1 MSEGS
6 IQRPAWQTEELQ
18 DEWVDLDSDD
28 ASEDAHNLTYGTRSI
43 SLTVPLPSQ
52 IHTNSNLEADKSNSY
67 TSFHAVG
74 TFLVRE
80 DIPNGP
86 VLPKTPGRGR
96 TGIIKDFFS
105 PLPLERMFEPPTP
118 PIAPIPVPPTPA
130 PPAAEPDSP
139 SDEILE
145 TDMPNMVSFHG
156 RKASV
161 NCQFTFAAP
170 RDHSLVPDTAK
181 PSYPQAQSTPTP
193 FAPNNAAPT
202 TDPRLRLF
210 QFQYD
215 TFTREHLS
223 ALADSIAV
231 NTPSGTGA
239 RSDGRLSTVSEASF
253 SDLRSTK
260 RVKLSPPSDYGE
272 GAGARASIARP
283 KIYGKAYVG
292 ESLSLMEKIKQA
304 RDFSTLST
312 VASAHHLAP
321 DAGDGNDENTSMN
334 DKPSAYEKLRRSS
347 LLNVPTNTD
356 SNPSSSA
363 GTMNSSGP
371 YSSSTYRQQAAALMA
386 QIKSDMKGNKR
397 IFSGDSEM
405 SHVTAHFDEE
415 MSFAHV
421 APPTIAI
428 HLHDKENQREIPR
441 HHRRASSS
449 GSARL
454 RASPRRTN
462 RQQESTGEGDGEL
475 ADDLSKLSIAWRRPG
490 SSLVPPN
497 GVSIIANP
505 ALLGPAAAAYPT
517 ATIRSGTNEDL
528 NRFVSSSTA
537 SGTTLTVGSIPSY
550 VKHPGPAQLRTI
562 APNDVPVLPDR
573 MGDMLFD
580 KVMLKWVKSVQA
592 GDGDAQDFV
601 VEEESE
607 DPFGDIESLR
617 DDSRG
622 GGEAE
627 RAGDGT
633 DDEEEMELT
642 SFSTDASG
650 RVVAVMTG
658 VDTDV
663 IDDNDSTT
671 DSEGG
676 NDAVVTGELEHA
688 IPTLRESESESE
700 DETQPAH
707 RHHLDESQSLTD
719 AFAPPPIVV
728 TTFNT
733 PPPSAVKVPFSALKN
748 QTPSSALAKHG
759 ATPTS
764 AIKSSAATPSS
775 ALKDP
780 SRQRYRT
787 PRRTH
792 RRSVSFSDGKRDGPI
807 RGLSAVEPSARSK
820 RIAEMLA
827 RSDSSELD
835 SDSPTKGGAR
845 ASGSG
850 SGFASGSG
858 SALAGSASASAS
870 VSASSSRRVFS
881 RSPAHRSVG
890 ANNGTFLTEC
900 SFGVA
905 HDRLVEVLTDVEPFE
920 PHWEALSTV
929 DLSGRRLESAARLK
943 EFLPALDALNLN
955 ANQLSWLS
963 GVPGGV
969 RTLSVASNRLTGVTS
984 YSHLLNLENLD
995 ISGNEVDSLR
1005 QLACLRHLR
1014 ELRADGNAIESVEGL
1029 ERMDGLMKLSLE
1041 GNQLRELEVE
1051 GFRWTRLEMLN
1062 VSGNRLERVSGLAGL
1077 QSLAALN
1084 VDNNLL
1090 GTLDVGG
1097 AMPRLRI
1104 LRASGNRLRTLHVH
1118 WFAGLRTLYADGNV
1132 LEGDAL
1138 HGAEQLDVV
1147 RAKGTLGRAAGREGK
1162 GALSRLENLSL
1173 RNQGGR
1179 GMSLDFLVRGD
1190 VRDAKRLYLSGN
1202 ALPANFL
1209 SSACYNLVYL
1219 ELANCRLTT
1228 LPPSLSTLAPNLRA
1242 LNLNYNFLED
1252 VRGLEGLTRLR
1263 KLSVVGA
1270 RLKGTKEIIRV
1281 VRGLAEVEVLDFR
1294 MNPCTLG
1301 WYLPLLVGK
1310 EEEPGLSGGAWA
1322 ELDAR
1327 FRRGLP
1333 DGVYVGRLAYRG
1345 LVMRACAGVRV
1356 LDGVAVT
1363 PKERAKTVRVLGWL
1377 AGQDRG

>member
-1 MSEGS
+1 MSEG
-6 IQRPAWQTEELQ
+6 ITQRPAWQTEELQ
-18 DEWVDLDSDD
+18 DEWVDLDTEDDD
-28 ASEDAHNLTYGTRSI
+28 ANNLTYGTRSI
-43 SLTVPLPSQ
+43 SLTVPLPSH
-52 IHTNSNLEADKSNSY
+52 IHTNSDLDPDKSNSP
-67 TSFHAVG
+67 TSFRAVG

-96 TGIIKDFFS
+96 TGMKDFFT

-118 PIAPIPVPPTPA
+118 PIGPTPVPPVPSA
-130 PPAAEPDSP
+130 QPESP

-156 RKASV
+156 RKASLA
-161 NCQFTFAAP
+161 CQFTFAAP
-170 RDHSLVPDTAK
+170 RADCLNVDAEK

-193 FAPNNAAPT
+193 PFAPNNAAPA

-231 NTPSGTGA
+231 NTPSGAGT

-272 GAGARASIARP
+272 GAGAMASIARP
-283 KIYGKAYVG
+283 KIFGKAYVG

-304 RDFSTLST
+304 RDFSTIST
-312 VASAHHLAP
+312 VASGNHASP
-321 DAGDGNDENTSMN
+321 GSRDGNDMY
-334 DKPSAYEKLRRSS
+334 DKSSAYEQLRRSS
-347 LLNVPTNTD
+347 LLNVPTNSD
-356 SNPSSSA
+356 DNPSSSS
-363 GTMNSSGP
+363 GTMTSNASGP

-405 SHVTAHFDEE
+405 SHVTAHLDDE

-421 APPTIAI
+421 APPTITI
-428 HLHDKENQREIPR
+428 HPYDKENQRETPR
-441 HHRRASSS
+441 HHRRVSSTS
-449 GSARL
+449 SLRL
-454 RASPRRTN
+454 RASPRRPHRPLEPTA
-462 RQQESTGEGDGEL
+462 EVDGKL
-475 ADDLSKLSIAWRRPG
+475 ADNMSKLSLAWQRPE
-490 SSLVPPN
+490 SFLVPPN
-497 GVSIIANP
+497 NFSIIANAVHIP
-505 ALLGPAAAAYPT
+505 ISASHPT
-517 ATIRSGTNEDL
+517 ASIRSGTNEDL

-537 SGTTLTVGSIPSY
+537 SGTTLTAGSVPSY
-550 VKHPGPAQLRTI
+550 VKHAGPAQLRTI
-562 APNDVPVLPDR
+562 APKDVPVPDR

-580 KVMLKWVKSVQA
+580 KVMMKWVKSVQA
-592 GDGDAQDFV
+592 GGDVREAI
-601 VEEESE
+601 EEEPSE

-622 GGEAE
+622 REE
-627 RAGDGT
+627 RAGELT
-633 DDEEEMELT
+633 EDEEEMELT

-658 VDTDV
+658 VDTDGL
-663 IDDNDSTT
+663 DEDTTT

-676 NDAVVTGELEHA
+676 NDAVVTGELEHML
-688 IPTLRESESESE
+688 PPRRDSESESE
-700 DETQPAH
+700 ADEDKYQQF
-707 RHHLDESQSLTD
+707 ESESLTD

-728 TTFNT
+728 TTFTT
-733 PPPSAVKVPFSALKN
+733 PQAAEKTPALASALK
-748 QTPSSALAKHG
+748 SRSH
-759 ATPTS
+759 
-764 AIKSSAATPSS
+764 TPSS
-775 ALKDP
+775 ALKNNAATPTPAMKGASATPSSVLKDP
-780 SRQRYRT
+780 SRERYRT
-787 PRRTH
+787 PKRSH

-807 RGLSAVEPSARSK
+807 RGLHSVEPSARSK
-820 RIAEMLA
+820 RIADMLV

-835 SDSPTKGGAR
+835 SDSPTKGTTR
-845 ASGSG
+845 ASGS
-850 SGFASGSG
+850 S
-858 SALAGSASASAS
+858 LASAS
-870 VSASSSRRVFS
+870 VSAAASASASGSGMVSGTSSRRVFS
-881 RSPAHRSVG
+881 RSHAQRSMG
-890 ANNGTFLTEC
+890 ANGTFLTEC

-943 EFLPALDALNLN
+943 EFLPVLDALNLN
-955 ANQLSWLS
+955 DNQLAWLS

-969 RTLSVASNRLTGVTS
+969 RTLSVASNRLTGLTS

-995 ISGNEVDSLR
+995 ISRNEVDSLR
-1005 QLACLRHLR
+1005 QLTCLRHLR
-1014 ELRADGNAIESVEGL
+1014 ELRADGNALTNVEGL
-1029 ERMDGLMKLSLE
+1029 ERMDGLVKLSLA
-1041 GNQLRELEVE
+1041 GNALSGTLDLAPY
-1051 GFRWTRLEMLN
+1051 RWTRLEMLD
-1062 VSGNRLERVSGLAGL
+1062 VRGNRLAGVRGLAGL
-1077 QSLAALN
+1077 QALAALN
-1084 VDNNLL
+1084 VEDNVL
-1090 GTLDVGG
+1090 GSLDAGG

-1104 LRASGNRLRTLHVH
+1104 LRASGNRLRALEVH

-1138 HGAEQLDVV
+1138 HAVEHP
-1147 RAKGTLGRAAGREGK
+1147 RAAGRDRG
-1162 GALSRLENLSL
+1162 GVLGRLENLSL

-1179 GMSLDFLVRGD
+1179 GLGLEFLLRGD

-1202 ALPANFL
+1202 ALPAGFL
-1209 SSACYNLVYL
+1209 ASACYNLVYL
-1219 ELANCRLTT
+1219 ELANCRLSV
-1228 LPPSLSTLAPNLRA
+1228 LPPGLAALVPNLRA

-1252 VRGLEGLTRLR
+1252 VRGLEGLGRLR

-1281 VRGLAEVEVLDFR
+1281 VRGLSEVEVLDFR

-1301 WYLPLLVGK
+1301 WYLPLLVGG
-1310 EEEPGLSGGAWA
+1310 EEAGGKWA
-1322 ELDAR
+1322 ELDGR

-1333 DGVYVGRLAYRG
+1333 DKVYVGRLAYRG
-1345 LVMRACAGVRV
+1345 LVMRACSGVRV
-1356 LDGVAVT
+1356 LDGVTVT
-1363 PKERAKTVRVLGWL
+1363 VKERAKSEAVLGL
-1377 AGQDRG
+1377 MEGQG

>member
-1 MSEGS
+1 MSEES
-6 IQRPAWQTEELQ
+6 PQRPAWQTDELQ
-18 DEWVDLDSDD
+18 DEWVDLDSEDASDDD
-28 ASEDAHNLTYGTRSI
+28 ANNLTYGTRSI
-43 SLTVPLPSQ
+43 SLTVPLPSH
-52 IHTNSNLEADKSNSY
+52 IHTNSDIDADKSNSP
-67 TSFHAVG
+67 TSFHGVG

-80 DIPNGP
+80 DIPIGP
-86 VLPKTPGRGR
+86 VLPKTPGKGR
-96 TGIIKDFFS
+96 GIIKDFFS

-118 PIAPIPVPPTPA
+118 PSGPTHVPPVTA
-130 PPAAEPDSP
+130 DEESP

-145 TDMPNMVSFHG
+145 TDLPNMVSFHG
-156 RKASV
+156 RKASIA
-161 NCQFTFAAP
+161 CQFTFAAP
-170 RDHSLVPDTAK
+170 RVSSSLNPDAAK
-181 PSYPQAQSTPTP
+181 ASYPQAQSTPTP
-193 FAPNNAAPT
+193 PFAPNAAAAPP

-231 NTPSGTGA
+231 NTPSGTGT

-304 RDFSTLST
+304 RDFSTIST
-312 VASAHHLAP
+312 VASAHQSP
-321 DAGDGNDENTSMN
+321 VGGDGNEGDALTN
-334 DKPSAYEKLRRSS
+334 DKSSAYEQLRRSS
-347 LLNVPTNTD
+347 LLNVPANTE

-363 GTMNSSGP
+363 GTTNSNSSGP

-386 QIKSDMKGNKR
+386 QIKSDMKGTKR

-405 SHVTAHFDEE
+405 SHVTAHFDDET
-415 MSFAHV
+415 SFAHV
-421 APPTIAI
+421 PLPTIAI
-428 HLHDKENQREIPR
+428 HLDKENQTPR
-441 HHRRASSS
+441 HHRRASST
-449 GSARL
+449 GSARI
-454 RASPRRTN
+454 RASPRRIN
-462 RQQESTGEGDGEL
+462 RSLEPTAEADGEL
-475 ADDLSKLSIAWRRPG
+475 VDDMSKLSMAWRRPG

-497 GVSIIANP
+497 NISIIVNP
-505 ALLGPAAAAYPT
+505 AFLGPAPAPYPT
-517 ATIRSGTNEDL
+517 GTMRSGTNEDL

-537 SGTTLTVGSIPSY
+537 SGTTLTAGSVPSY
-550 VKHPGPAQLRTI
+550 VKHQGPAQLRTI
-562 APNDVPVLPDR
+562 APKDVPVLPER

-580 KVMLKWVKSVQA
+580 KVMMKWVKSVQA
-592 GDGDAQDFV
+592 GGGETADFIA
-601 VEEESE
+601 EEASE

-617 DDSRG
+617 DDSRESTAPRG
-622 GGEAE
+622 GDVSE
-627 RAGDGT
+627 
-633 DDEEEMELT
+633 DEEEMELT

-658 VDTDV
+658 VDTDDV
-663 IDDNDSTT
+663 LDEDTTT

-676 NDAVVTGELEHA
+676 NDAVVTGELEHVV
-688 IPTLRESESESE
+688 PPRRDSESETDDDADA
-700 DETQPAH
+700 DETQH
-707 RHHLDESQSLTD
+707 QIVSESLTD

-728 TTFNT
+728 TTFST
-733 PPPSAVKVPFSALKN
+733 PPPSAVK
-748 QTPSSALAKHG
+748 TPSSAMKGYTPSHK
-759 ATPTS
+759 TPTS
-764 AIKSSAATPSS
+764 AMKSAVATPSS

-780 SRQRYRT
+780 SRRYRT

-807 RGLSAVEPSARSK
+807 RGLNSAEPSARSK
-820 RIAEMLA
+820 RITEMLA
-827 RSDSSELD
+827 RKPD
-835 SDSPTKGGAR
+835 SDSPTKGSGR

-850 SGFASGSG
+850 SSLV
-858 SALAGSASASAS
+858 SAATSASASGS
-870 VSASSSRRVFS
+870 TSRRVFS
-881 RSPAHRSVG
+881 RSQTQRSMGV
-890 ANNGTFLTEC
+890 NNGTFLTEC

-920 PHWEALSTV
+920 PHWDSLSTV
-929 DLSGRRLESAARLK
+929 DLSNKRLESAARLK

-955 ANQLSWLS
+955 TNQLSWLS

-969 RTLSVASNRLTGVTS
+969 RTLSVASNRLTGLTS

-1014 ELRADGNAIESVEGL
+1014 ELRADGNTITNVEGL
-1029 ERMDGLMKLSLE
+1029 ERMDGLVKLSLE
-1041 GNQLRELEVE
+1041 GNALRELEVE

-1062 VSGNRLERVSGLAGL
+1062 VSGNGLERVSGLAGL
-1077 QSLAALN
+1077 QALVALN
-1084 VDNNLL
+1084 VDNNALT
-1090 GTLDVGG
+1090 TLDVGG

-1132 LEGDAL
+1132 LEGHAL
-1138 HGAEQLDVV
+1138 HAAETVDVV
-1147 RAKGTLGRAAGREGK
+1147 RTKGTVGRAAGRDRG

-1179 GMSLDFLVRGD
+1179 GLSLDFLVRGD

-1219 ELANCRLTT
+1219 ELANCRLAT
-1228 LPPSLSTLAPNLRA
+1228 LPPNLATLAPNLRA

-1252 VRGLEGLTRLR
+1252 IRGLEGLSRLR

-1270 RLKGTKEIIRV
+1270 RLKGTKDIIRV

-1301 WYLPLLVGK
+1301 WYLPLMVGK
-1310 EEEPGLSGGAWA
+1310 GEEAGLSGGAWA
-1322 ELDAR
+1322 ELDSR

-1333 DGVYVGRLAYRG
+1333 DAVYVGRLAYRG
-1345 LVMRACAGVRV
+1345 LVMRACGGVRV

-1363 PKERAKTVRVLGWL
+1363 EKERAKTQGVLAL
-1377 AGQDRG
+1377 MQ

>member
-6 IQRPAWQTEELQ
+6 TQRPAWQTEELQ
-18 DEWVDLDSDD
+18 DEWVDLDSNDASDDD
-28 ASEDAHNLTYGTRSI
+28 ANNLTYGTRSI
-43 SLTVPLPSQ
+43 SLTVPLPSH
-52 IHTNSNLEADKSNSY
+52 IHTNSDFEPDKSNSH

-86 VLPKTPGRGR
+86 VLSKTPGRGR

-118 PIAPIPVPPTPA
+118 PIAPIPVPPVPV
-130 PPAAEPDSP
+130 AEPDSP

-156 RKASV
+156 RKASIA
-161 NCQFTFAAP
+161 CQFTFAAP
-170 RDHSLVPDTAK
+170 RNHSLLPDAAK

-231 NTPSGTGA
+231 NTPSGTGT
-239 RSDGRLSTVSEASF
+239 RSGGRLSTVSEASF

-304 RDFSTLST
+304 RDFSTIST
-312 VASAHHLAP
+312 VASGHQSSP
-321 DAGDGNDENTSMN
+321 DGNASMN
-334 DKPSAYEKLRRSS
+334 DKSSAYEQLRRSS
-347 LLNVPTNTD
+347 LLNVPSNSD

-363 GTMNSSGP
+363 GTVNSSAP

-405 SHVTAHFDEE
+405 SHVTAHFDDEI
-415 MSFAHV
+415 SFTHV
-421 APPTIAI
+421 PPPTITI
-428 HLHDKENQREIPR
+428 QVHDKENQRETSR
-441 HHRRASSS
+441 HHRRTSSV

-454 RASPRRTN
+454 RASPHRTQ
-462 RQQESTGEGDGEL
+462 RPLEPTAEGEGEL
-475 ADDLSKLSIAWRRPG
+475 ADDMSKLSLAWRRP
-490 SSLVPPN
+490 SVSLVPPN
-497 GVSIIANP
+497 NISIIANP
-505 ALLGPAAAAYPT
+505 ALLGPTSYPT

-537 SGTTLTVGSIPSY
+537 SGTTLTAGSVPSY

-562 APNDVPVLPDR
+562 APQDVPVLPDR

-580 KVMLKWVKSVQA
+580 KVMLKWVKSVKA
-592 GDGDAQDFV
+592 EDGDARDFV

-617 DDSRG
+617 DDTRG
-622 GGEAE
+622 AE

-658 VDTDV
+658 VDTDGM
-663 IDDNDSTT
+663 DDVSTT

-688 IPTLRESESESE
+688 FPTLRESESESE
-700 DETQPAH
+700 DEDATQLANH
-707 RHHLDESQSLTD
+707 RHLEESESLTD

-733 PPPSAVKVPFSALKN
+733 PPPSAVKVP
-748 QTPSSALAKHG
+748 SSAMKSHTPLKRPE

-764 AIKSSAATPSS
+764 AFKSNGATPSS
-775 ALKDP
+775 VLKDP

-807 RGLSAVEPSARSK
+807 RGLSSGEPSARSK

-850 SGFASGSG
+850 SGLMSGSG
-858 SALAGSASASAS
+858 SVRFRFRRRQSASA
-870 VSASSSRRVFS
+870 SSRRVFS

-890 ANNGTFLTEC
+890 GNNGTFLTEC

-920 PHWEALSTV
+920 PHWEGLSTE
-929 DLSGRRLESAARLK
+929 L
-943 EFLPALDALNLN
+943 LPALDALNLN
-955 ANQLSWLS
+955 GNQLSWLS

-1014 ELRADGNAIESVEGL
+1014 ELRADGNAIASVEGL
-1029 ERMDGLMKLSLE
+1029 ERMDGLVKLSLE
-1041 GNQLRELEVE
+1041 RNALRALEVE

-1077 QSLAALN
+1077 QALAALN
-1084 VDNNLL
+1084 VDDNLL
-1090 GTLDVGG
+1090 GTLDAGG
-1097 AMPRLRI
+1097 VMPRLRI
-1104 LRASGNRLRTLHVH
+1104 LRASGNRLRALNVH
-1118 WFAGLRTLYADGNV
+1118 WFTGLRTLYADGNV

-1138 HGAEQLDVV
+1138 RAVE
-1147 RAKGTLGRAAGREGK
+1147 AKGTVGRAAGRESR

-1179 GMSLDFLVRGD
+1179 GMSLEFLVRGD

-1202 ALPANFL
+1202 ALPASFL

-1228 LPPSLSTLAPNLRA
+1228 LPPALATLAPNLRA

-1301 WYLPLLVGK
+1301 WYLPLMVGK
-1310 EEEPGLSGGAWA
+1310 DEEVAGGAWA
-1322 ELDAR
+1322 ELDGR

-1345 LVMRACAGVRV
+1345 LVMRACTGVRV

-1363 PKERAKTVRVLGWL
+1363 QKERAKTVRVLGWL
-1377 AGQDRG
+1377 AQDRG

>member
-1 MSEGS
+1 MPEDSLN
-6 IQRPAWQTEELQ
+6 RPAWQTEELQ
-18 DEWVDLDSDD
+18 EEWVEEEPSDD
-28 ASEDAHNLTYGTRSI
+28 DANNLTYGTRSI
-43 SLTVPLPSQ
+43 SLTMPLPSH
-52 IHTNSNLEADKSNSY
+52 IHTNSDPDLDADKSNSH
-67 TSFHAVG
+67 TSFQPFG

-80 DIPNGP
+80 DIPNVP

-118 PIAPIPVPPTPA
+118 PMTSIPVPPV
-130 PPAAEPDSP
+130 PAAGPSSP
-139 SDEILE
+139 SDEIME

-156 RKASV
+156 RKASLA
-161 NCQFTFAAP
+161 CQFTFAAP
-170 RDHSLVPDTAK
+170 RGSALDPNAAK
-181 PSYPQAQSTPTP
+181 LSYPQAQSTPTP
-193 FAPNNAAPT
+193 HFVPNTAAPA

-231 NTPSGTGA
+231 NSPSGTGTGT
-239 RSDGRLSTVSEASF
+239 RSAGRLSTVSEASF

-272 GAGARASIARP
+272 GAGAGASIARP

-292 ESLSLMEKIKQA
+292 ESQSLMEKIKQA
-304 RDFSTLST
+304 RDFSTIST
-312 VASAHHLAP
+312 VAS
-321 DAGDGNDENTSMN
+321 GDGNDGNALQN
-334 DKPSAYEKLRRSS
+334 DKSSAFEQLRRSS
-347 LLNVPTNTD
+347 LLNVPTRTD

-363 GTMNSSGP
+363 GSMNSNSTGP

-405 SHVTAHFDEE
+405 SHVTAHLDDE

-421 APPTIAI
+421 VPTIAI
-428 HLHDKENQREIPR
+428 HSHDKENQRENSR
-441 HHRRASSS
+441 HHRRVSSTS
-449 GSARL
+449 SART
-454 RASPRRTN
+454 RASPRRPQRPLEPTVP
-462 RQQESTGEGDGEL
+462 EGDLVG
-475 ADDLSKLSIAWRRPG
+475 DMSKLSLGWRRPQ
-490 SSLVPPN
+490 SLVPQGN
-497 GVSIIANP
+497 ISIIANP
-505 ALLGPAAAAYPT
+505 ALLGPVSAAPAHPT
-517 ATIRSGTNEDL
+517 ATMRSGTNEDL

-537 SGTTLTVGSIPSY
+537 SGTTLTAGSVPSY

-562 APNDVPVLPDR
+562 APKDLPTLPDR

-580 KVMLKWVKSVQA
+580 KVMMKWVKSVQP
-592 GDGDAQDFV
+592 GGLEDAIP
-601 VEEESE
+601 EEMSE

-617 DDSRG
+617 DDSRAG
-622 GGEAE
+622 QREGEGGEDATE
-627 RAGDGT
+627 
-633 DDEEEMELT
+633 DEEEMELT

-658 VDTDV
+658 VDTNELDE
-663 IDDNDSTT
+663 DTT

-676 NDAVVTGELEHA
+676 NDAVVTGELEHTVPA
-688 IPTLRESESESE
+688 RRDSESDTEE
-700 DETQPAH
+700 DVGNETQLP
-707 RHHLDESQSLTD
+707 HHHMIDSESLTD

-728 TTFNT
+728 TAFTT
-733 PPPSAVKVPFSALKN
+733 PPPSATKAPASALKTR
-748 QTPSSALAKHG
+748 TPQHSGGKP
-759 ATPTS
+759 TPTS
-764 AIKSSAATPSS
+764 AMKSTTATPSS

-780 SRQRYRT
+780 NRSRFRT

-807 RGLSAVEPSARSK
+807 RGLSSAGVEPSARSK

-835 SDSPTKGGAR
+835 SDSPTKGPGPR

-850 SGFASGSG
+850 SSMVSTAP
-858 SALAGSASASAS
+858 SASASAS
-870 VSASSSRRVFS
+870 NASASGSRSRVFS
-881 RSPAHRSVG
+881 RSHASRSVG
-890 ANNGTFLTEC
+890 HNNGTFLTEC

-920 PHWEALSTV
+920 PHWENLGTV
-929 DLSGRRLESAARLK
+929 DLSDRRLESAARLK
-943 EFLPALDALNLN
+943 EFLPSLDALNLN

-963 GVPGGV
+963 GIPGGV
-969 RTLSVASNRLTGVTS
+969 RTLSVASNRLTGLTS

-995 ISGNEVDSLR
+995 ISRNEVDSLR
-1005 QLACLRHLR
+1005 QLTPLRHLR
-1014 ELRADGNAIESVEGL
+1014 ELRADGNSITSAEGL
-1029 ERMDGLMKLSLE
+1029 ERMDGLVKLSLE
-1041 GNQLRELEVE
+1041 GNALTELNLAP
-1051 GFRWTRLEMLN
+1051 FRWTRLEMLN
-1062 VSGNRLERVSGLAGL
+1062 VSGNRIERVSGLAGL
-1077 QSLAALN
+1077 QALVAFN
-1084 VDNNLL
+1084 VDENLL
-1090 GTLDVGG
+1090 RTLDAGG

-1118 WFAGLRTLYADGNV
+1118 WFAGLRTLYADANM
-1132 LEGDAL
+1132 LEGEHAL
-1138 HGAEQLDVV
+1138 LVVAPGVGAVTKTV
-1147 RAKGTLGRAAGREGK
+1147 GRAAGRDSAKG
-1162 GALSRLENLSL
+1162 GALGKLENLSL
-1173 RNQGGR
+1173 RNQAQASGAR
-1179 GMSLDFLVRGD
+1179 GKEGLRLDFAD

-1209 SSACYNLVYL
+1209 SAACYNLVYL
-1219 ELANCRLTT
+1219 ELANCRLAA
-1228 LPPSLSTLAPNLRA
+1228 LPPGLATLTPNLRA

-1252 VRGLEGLTRLR
+1252 VRGLEGLARLR

-1281 VRGLAEVEVLDFR
+1281 VRGLPEVEVLDFR

-1301 WYLPLLVGK
+1301 WYLPLIVQG
-1310 EEEPGLSGGAWA
+1310 EELTAGRWA
-1322 ELDAR
+1322 ELDGR

-1333 DGVYVGRLAYRG
+1333 DAVYVGRLAYRG
-1345 LVMRACAGVRV
+1345 LVMSACGGVRV
-1356 LDGVAVT
+1356 LDGVAVSE
-1363 PKERAKTVRVLGWL
+1363 KERAKTEGVLKRLSVR
-1377 AGQDRG
+1377 

>member
-1 MSEGS
+1 MDEASP
-6 IQRPAWQTEELQ
+6 QRPAWQTDELQ
-18 DEWVDLDSDD
+18 DEWVDLDTDD
-28 ASEDAHNLTYGTRSI
+28 ASDDDANNLTYGTRSI

-52 IHTNSNLEADKSNSY
+52 IHTNSDIEADKSNSP
-67 TSFHAVG
+67 TSFRAVG
-74 TFLVRE
+74 TFLIRE

-118 PIAPIPVPPTPA
+118 PMAPMSVPPAPA
-130 PPAAEPDSP
+130 PAAAEPDSP

-161 NCQFTFAAP
+161 ACQFTFAAP
-170 RDHSLVPDTAK
+170 RTQTLVPDATK

-231 NTPSGTGA
+231 NTPTGTTRTTGT

-304 RDFSTLST
+304 RDFSTIST
-312 VASAHHLAP
+312 VASANHSTP
-321 DAGDGNDENTSMN
+321 DGGEGNASMN
-334 DKPSAYEKLRRSS
+334 NNYDCSS
-347 LLNVPTNTD
+347 LLNVPINPTAI
-356 SNPSSSA
+356 PSS

-386 QIKSDMKGNKR
+386 QIKSDMKG
-397 IFSGDSEM
+397 DSEM
-405 SHVTAHFDEE
+405 SHVTAHLDEE
-415 MSFAHV
+415 MSFTHV
-421 APPTIAI
+421 APPPTIAV
-428 HLHDKENQREIPR
+428 HLHDKENQRETPR
-441 HHRRASSS
+441 HHRRTSSS
-449 GSARL
+449 GSFKL
-454 RASPRRTN
+454 RASPRRTH
-462 RQQESTGEGDGEL
+462 RPLEPTAEGDGEL
-475 ADDLSKLSIAWRRPG
+475 ADDMSKLSIGWRRPG
-490 SSLVPPN
+490 ASLVPTTN
-497 GVSIIANP
+497 VSIIANP
-505 ALLGPAAAAYPT
+505 ALLGPATVLHPT

-537 SGTTLTVGSIPSY
+537 SGTTLTAGSVPS
-550 VKHPGPAQLRTI
+550 TC
-562 APNDVPVLPDR
+562 PVLPDR

-592 GDGDAQDFV
+592 GDGGAQDFV

-607 DPFGDIESLR
+607 DPFERAHD
-617 DDSRG
+617 
-622 GGEAE
+622 AE

-633 DDEEEMELT
+633 EDEEEMELT
-642 SFSTDASG
+642 SFSTD
-650 RVVAVMTG
+650 
-658 VDTDV
+658 
-663 IDDNDSTT
+663 TT

-700 DETQPAH
+700 EEDDDTTQPAGYQQ
-707 RHHLDESQSLTD
+707 HLEESESLTD
-719 AFAPPPIVV
+719 AFAPPPIYQ
-728 TTFNT
+728 
-733 PPPSAVKVPFSALKN
+733 SSALKSH
-748 QTPSSALAKHG
+748 TPKHS

-764 AIKSSAATPSS
+764 AMKSGGATPSS
-775 ALKDP
+775 VLKDP

-792 RRSVSFSDGKRDGPI
+792 RQ
-807 RGLSAVEPSARSK
+807 
-820 RIAEMLA
+820 
-827 RSDSSELD
+827 LD
-835 SDSPTKGGAR
+835 SDSPTKGGGR

-850 SGFASGSG
+850 SGASLASA
-858 SALAGSASASAS
+858 SALGSASASAS
-870 VSASSSRRVFS
+870 ASGSSSRRVFS
-881 RSPAHRSVG
+881 RSPAHRSLG
-890 ANNGTFLTEC
+890 ANNTFLTEC
-900 SFGVA
+900 SFGMA

-920 PHWEALSTV
+920 PHWEGLSTV
-929 DLSGRRLESAARLK
+929 DLSNRRLESAARLK
-943 EFLPALDALNLN
+943 EFLPALDALNL
-955 ANQLSWLS
+955 
-963 GVPGGV
+963 
-969 RTLSVASNRLTGVTS
+969 
-984 YSHLLNLENLD
+984 HLLNLENLD

-1005 QLACLRHLR
+1005 RASFLAFYDTEGGANTDAYVAELACLRHLR
-1014 ELRADGNAIESVEGL
+1014 ELRADGNAIASVEGL
-1029 ERMDGLMKLSLE
+1029 ERMDGLVKLSLE
-1041 GNQLRELEVE
+1041 GNQLRALEVE

-1077 QSLAALN
+1077 QALVSLN

-1090 GTLDVGG
+1090 TTLDAAG

-1118 WFAGLRTLYADGNV
+1118 WFAGLKTLYADGNV

-1138 HGAEQLDVV
+1138 LGAE
-1147 RAKGTLGRAAGREGK
+1147 GTLGRAAGREGRAA
-1162 GALSRLENLSL
+1162 GVLGRLENLSL
-1173 RNQGGR
+1173 RHQGGR

-1202 ALPANFL
+1202 ALSANFL

-1219 ELANCRLTT
+1219 ELANCRLTA
-1228 LPPSLSTLAPNLRA
+1228 LPPGLAALAPNLRA
-1242 LNLNYNFLED
+1242 LNLNYNFW
-1252 VRGLEGLTRLR
+1252 RT
-1263 KLSVVGA
+1263 
-1270 RLKGTKEIIRV
+1270 
-1281 VRGLAEVEVLDFR
+1281 
-1294 MNPCTLG
+1294 C
-1301 WYLPLLVGK
+1301 
-1310 EEEPGLSGGAWA
+1310 GAWRA
-1322 ELDAR
+1322 S
-1327 FRRGLP
+1327 RG
-1333 DGVYVGRLAYRG
+1333 
-1345 LVMRACAGVRV
+1345 CAS
-1356 LDGVAVT
+1356 
-1363 PKERAKTVRVLGWL
+1363 
-1377 AGQDRG
+1377 

>member
-1 MSEGS
+1 MSEDS

-18 DEWVDLDSDD
+18 DEWVDLDTEDASDD
-28 ASEDAHNLTYGTRSI
+28 DANNLTYGTRSI
-43 SLTVPLPSQ
+43 SLTVPLPSH
-52 IHTNSNLEADKSNSY
+52 IHTNSDIEPDKSNSPAP
-67 TSFHAVG
+67 FHAVG

-86 VLPKTPGRGR
+86 MLPKTPGRGR

-118 PIAPIPVPPTPA
+118 PIAPMPVPPA
-130 PPAAEPDSP
+130 PPAAAPDSP

-156 RKASV
+156 RKASIA
-161 NCQFTFAAP
+161 CQFTFAAP
-170 RDHSLVPDTAK
+170 RNHALIPDAAK

-193 FAPNNAAPT
+193 PFVPNNAAPT

-215 TFTREHLS
+215 TFTRDHLS

-231 NTPSGTGA
+231 NTPSGTGSRA
-239 RSDGRLSTVSEASF
+239 DGRLSTVSETSF

-304 RDFSTLST
+304 RDFSTIST
-312 VASAHHLAP
+312 VASANNSSP
-321 DAGDGNDENTSMN
+321 DAGDNNDRNALTN
-334 DKPSAYEKLRRSS
+334 DKSSAYEKLRRSS

-356 SNPSSSA
+356 SAPSSSG
-363 GTMNSSGP
+363 GTMNSSAP

-405 SHVTAHFDEE
+405 SHVTAE

-421 APPTIAI
+421 PPTIAI
-428 HLHDKENQREIPR
+428 HLHDKENQQTPR
-441 HHRRASSS
+441 HHRRTSST
-449 GSARL
+449 GSARI
-454 RASPRRTN
+454 RTSPRRTH
-462 RQQESTGEGDGEL
+462 RQLETTPEVNGEL
-475 ADDLSKLSIAWRRPG
+475 ADDLSKLSIVRRHPSFLG
-490 SSLVPPN
+490 PPN
-497 GVSIIANP
+497 NVSIIANP
-505 ALLGPAAAAYPT
+505 ALLGPSTASHPT
-517 ATIRSGTNEDL
+517 TTIRSGTNEDL

-537 SGTTLTVGSIPSY
+537 SGTTLTAGSVPSY

-562 APNDVPVLPDR
+562 APKDLPVMPDR
-573 MGDMLFD
+573 MGDMMFD
-580 KVMLKWVKSVQA
+580 KVMMKWVKSVQT
-592 GDGDAQDFV
+592 GGGDAPDFIA
-601 VEEESE
+601 EEVSE

-622 GGEAE
+622 RET
-627 RAGDGT
+627 AGDAT

-658 VDTDV
+658 VDTDGMEDV
-663 IDDNDSTT
+663 STT

-676 NDAVVTGELEHA
+676 NDAVVTGELEHML
-688 IPTLRESESESE
+688 PSRRDSESESE
-700 DETQPAH
+700 ADEDDDATASG
-707 RHHLDESQSLTD
+707 RHQLESESLTD
-719 AFAPPPIVV
+719 AFAPPPIVI
-728 TTFNT
+728 TTFTT
-733 PPPSAVKVPFSALKN
+733 PPPSAAKVPSSALKSHT
-748 QTPSSALAKHG
+748 TPSSALKNHG

-764 AIKSSAATPSS
+764 AMKSGGATPSS
-775 ALKDP
+775 ALKD
-780 SRQRYRT
+780 RYRT

-807 RGLSAVEPSARSK
+807 RGLSSVEPSARSK

-850 SGFASGSG
+850 SSLVST
-858 SALAGSASASAS
+858 SASASAS
-870 VSASSSRRVFS
+870 AAASGSSSRRAFS
-881 RSPAHRSVG
+881 RSQTHRSMG

-920 PHWEALSTV
+920 PHWEGLSTV

-969 RTLSVASNRLTGVTS
+969 RTLSVASNRLTGLTS

-995 ISGNEVDSLR
+995 ISRNEVDSLR

-1014 ELRADGNAIESVEGL
+1014 ELRADGNAIASAEGL
-1029 ERMDGLMKLSLE
+1029 ERMDGLVKLSLE
-1041 GNQLRELEVE
+1041 GNELRALEVE

-1062 VSGNRLERVSGLAGL
+1062 VSGNRIERVSGLAGL
-1077 QSLAALN
+1077 QSLVALN

-1104 LRASGNRLRTLHVH
+1104 LRASGNRLRALHVQ

-1138 HGAEQLDVV
+1138 QEQLDVV
-1147 RAKGTLGRAAGREGK
+1147 RTKGSVGRAAGREGR
-1162 GALSRLENLSL
+1162 GTLSRLENLSL

-1219 ELANCRLTT
+1219 ELGNCRLMA
-1228 LPPSLSTLAPNLRA
+1228 LPASLSTLAPNLRA

-1252 VRGLEGLTRLR
+1252 VRGLEGLSRLR

-1301 WYLPLLVGK
+1301 WYLPLLVQG
-1310 EEEPGLSGGAWA
+1310 EGEEPGLSAGAWA
-1322 ELDAR
+1322 ELDGR

-1333 DGVYVGRLAYRG
+1333 DAVYVGRLAYRG
-1345 LVMRACAGVRV
+1345 LVMRACPGVRV

-1363 PKERAKTVRVLGWL
+1363 EKERAKTQGVLALMQG
-1377 AGQDRG
+1377 